1 MLYDTLCLSGGG
13 INGFSIIGG
22 LKYLSDKNIL
32 VLEKIKKFIGTSAG
46 SIICLFIVIGYDCD
60 TIIKILYQ
68 LDLDKIKFDFNLHYL
83 LENYGLDNGA
93 KIITIIQT
101 LIYNKLKLY
110 DITFNELY
118 KRTNKTLKIIVV
130 NYTTREEKVLSH
142 LTTPEMSI
150 ILAIRMS
157 ISVPFVFTPVKY
169 KNNLYIDG
177 GMSNN
182 FGLEYCELDKTIGI
196 CLEFYTQNNTPDGIT
211 NILDYFFGILC
222 IFMKNTTIKKFDHD
236 NIIVLNSVW
245 EINKYNADKDY
256 KLYLFKHGYHKT
268 KEYCINN
275 INFIATKIVNNIMSG
290 VFNELKNP
298 NYPDYTC

>member
-1 MLYDTLCLSGGG
+1 MLYDTLCLSGGN
-13 INGFSIIGG
+13 IHGFSIIGG

-32 VLEKIKKFIGTSAG
+32 VLEKIKKLIGTSAG
-46 SIICLFIVIGYDCD
+46 SIICLLIVIGYDCD

-68 LDLDKIKFDFNLHYL
+68 LDLDKIKPDFNFDYL
-83 LENYGLDNGA
+83 LENYGFDNGA

-130 NYTTREEKVLSH
+130 NYTTLEEKVLSH

-157 ISVPFVFTPVKY
+157 ISVPLIFTPVKY

-196 CLEFYTQNNTPDGIT
+196 CINFYTKNSTPDELN
-211 NILDYFFGILC
+211 NILDYLFGLLS
-222 IFMKNTTIKKFDHD
+222 IFMKNTTKIFDHD

-245 EINKYNADKDY
+245 EINKYNADKNY

-275 INFIATKIVNNIMSG
+275 INFIATKIVNNIMSS
-290 VFNELKNP
+290 VFNELKNR